1 MWKEGSLSVN
11 GEIFHWWMKVYD
23 APSRFGI
30 YSGKVSKMMLKR
42 SNQIVMNYDR
52 GWDIQPVDENTKLA
66 MELLL
71 HGENY

>member
-30 YSGKVSKMMLKR
+30 YGGKVSKMMLKR
-42 SNQIVMNYDR
+42 GNQIVMNYDR

>member
-23 APSRFGI
+23 TPSKFGI
-30 YSGKVSKMMLKR
+30 YGGKVSKMTIKR
-42 SNQIVMNYDR
+42 NGVEVMNYDR
-52 GWDIQPVDENTKLA
+52 GWDIKPIDENTQLA

>member
-11 GEIFHWWMKVYD
+11 GEIFHWWMKAYD

-30 YSGKVSKMMLKR
+30 YGGKVSKMMLKR